1 MNSHLPA
8 LVIFLLAIMV
18 VPFLSF
24 GQKTISIFDGK
35 TFNGWEGDTKN
46 TWRIENGAIVGGS
59 LTHQVPQNE
68 FLCTTKAYNN
78 FRLRLKFRLLG
89 TEGFINS
96 GVQFR
101 SVRHTD
107 PPNEM
112 IGYQADLG
120 DGYWASI
127 YDESR
132 RNKTLTPID
141 TALINRTLKREQWNS
156 YEIHCNG
163 NRIQLYLNGAK
174 TADYIEEDGRIPQT
188 GLIGLQIHGGG
199 KAEVHFRD
207 IVVEEL

>member
-68 FLCTTKAYNN
+68 FLCTTKSYNN

>member
-163 NRIQLYLNGAK
+163 NRIQLYLNGVK
-174 TADYIEEDGRIPQT
+174 TADYIEEDERIPQT

>member
-1 MNSHLPA
+1 MNNHLPA
-8 LVIFLLAIMV
+8 LVVFLIVIMV

-24 GQKTISIFDGK
+24 GQKSTTIFDGK
-35 TFNGWEGDTKN
+35 TFNGWEGDTEN
-46 TWRIENGAIVGGS
+46 TWRIEDGAIVGGS
-59 LTHQVPQNE
+59 LIHQVPQNE
-68 FLCTTKAYNN
+68 FLCTTKSYSN
-78 FRLRLKFRLLG
+78 FTLRLKFKLLG

-101 SVRHTD
+101 SIRHTD

-141 TALINRTLKREQWNS
+141 TALINRTLKRGQWNS

-163 NRIQLYLNGAK
+163 NRIQLYLNGVK
-174 TADYIEEDGRIPQT
+174 TADYKEEDNKIPQT

-207 IVVEEL
+207 IVIEE

>member
-46 TWRIENGAIVGGS
+46 TWRIDNGAIVGGS